1 MAHSAWA
8 FGHSEIRAPVSYKFV
23 SLFKRAFVKQQVD
36 TLTRRQL
43 AFSMLPF
50 ATLQTTA
57 FFRQSVATRKL
68 VHSTI
73 FHRVGL

>member
-1 MAHSAWA
+1 M
-8 FGHSEIRAPVSYKFV
+8 GYKFIGF
-23 SLFKRAFVKQQVD
+23 FKRAFVKQQVD
-36 TLTRRQL
+36 SLTRRQL

-57 FFRQSVATRKL
+57 FFRQSVTTLKL

>member
-1 MAHSAWA
+1 
-8 FGHSEIRAPVSYKFV
+8 
-23 SLFKRAFVKQQVD
+23 
-36 TLTRRQL
+36 
-43 AFSMLPF
+43 MLPF

-57 FFRQSVATRKL
+57 FFRQSVTTRKL